1 MARKRKWPLLLAILY
16 LVFYFVILYKNVVY
30 SVGDQTDSIRAGVAA
45 FPLGLVLAFVY
56 PGGRDET
63 FFVISLAAII
73 NAAIIY
79 FVPHWY
85 YKQTD
90 PSE

>member
-1 MARKRKWPLLLAILY
+1 M
-16 LVFYFVILYKNVVY
+16 FHG
-30 SVGDQTDSIRAGVAA
+30 VGDWTDLISVGVAA
-45 FPLGLVLAFVY
+45 FPFGLVLAFTY
-56 PGGRDET
+56 PGTREEM
-63 FFVISLAAII
+63 FFVISLAAIV

-90 PSE
+90 PSH